1 MSQVFVKATLR
12 GMDSKPIVGVTV
24 DAIVSPYDPP
34 ALPPNVC
41 GTGVTGADGSVVFPG
56 KLSNPNLLPRF
67 RLRRQVTGAN
77 GQVVQQVI
85 AEIAQSW
92 SWNIQPAIGRA
103 PVIDF
108 GTVTTSV
115 NPLFTIGDTPFYGL
129 HAEALVKLFA
139 LAQADLLTQIAILQK
154 DNAAL
159 VSANNQLSAVN
170 KTLLAELSKAQTDIA
185 VLQKTITEL
194 QAELE
199 ACKARIGQSTTVD
212 SVLQGLGEQLKFA
225 QAALASA
232 QTPFKVGKLSATIK
246 GIPSPDGTSLIFPTL
261 DQLKDIDG
269 LLLSDITFDF
279 AAAAEATRPVEPPP
293 GAVPKVVG
301 MTEVLAARTL
311 QNAGFQSK
319 TSHQTVTAPKQG
331 AVNLIGRVIKQLPV
345 AGSTADP
352 GITITLFVGKALV

>member
-1 MSQVFVKATLR
+1 MPQVFIKATLR
-12 GMDSKPIVGVTV
+12 GMDGKPIVGVTV

-34 ALPPNVC
+34 PAPPTNVC
-41 GTGVTGADGSVVFPG
+41 GTGVTGAAGSVVFAG
-56 KLSNPNLLPRF
+56 ELSKPNLLPRF

-77 GQVVQQVI
+77 GQVTHQVI

-129 HAEALVKLFA
+129 HADALVQLFA
-139 LAQADLLTQIAILQK
+139 LAQADLLPQIAI
-154 DNAAL
+154 L
-159 VSANNQLSAVN
+159 VSANNQLSGVN
-170 KTLLAELSKAQTDIA
+170 KTLLAELSKAQADIA
-185 VLQKTITEL
+185 ALQKTITEL
-194 QAELE
+194 QAEFE

-279 AAAAEATRPVEPPP
+279 AADAEATRLVEPPP

-301 MTEVLAARTL
+301 MTEVFAARTL

-319 TSHQTVTAPKQG
+319 TSYQTVTAPKQG
-331 AVNLIGRVIKQLPV
+331 AVSLIGRVIKQLPV

-352 GITITLFVGKALV
+352 GSTITLFVGKALV

>member
-1 MSQVFVKATLR
+1 MPQVFVKATLR
-12 GMDSKPIVGVTV
+12 GMDGKPIVGVTV

-34 ALPPNVC
+34 PAPPTNVC
-41 GTGVTGADGSVVFPG
+41 GTGVTGAAGSVVFPG
-56 KLSNPNLLPRF
+56 ELSKPNLLPRF

-92 SWNIQPAIGRA
+92 SIQPAIGRA

-129 HAEALVKLFA
+129 HADALVQLFA
-139 LAQADLLTQIAILQK
+139 LAQADLLTQIAILK
-154 DNAAL
+154 RDNAAL
-159 VSANNQLSAVN
+159 VSANNQLSGVN
-170 KTLLAELSKAQTDIA
+170 KTLLAELSKAQADIA

-246 GIPSPDGTSLIFPTL
+246 GIPSVGGTSLIFPTL

-279 AAAAEATRPVEPPP
+279 AADAEATRPVEPPP
-293 GAVPKVVG
+293 GTVPKVVG

-319 TSHQTVTAPKQG
+319 TSYQTVTAPKQG
-331 AVNLIGRVIKQLPV
+331 AVSLIGRVIKQLPV

-352 GITITLFVGKALV
+352 GSTITLFVGKALG